1 MEWLSVNASAIIAAS
16 SALLAAIIAGVTIVL
31 SILFTN
37 KSNKAL
43 RQEQFDFDK
52 WKANRD
58 FFLSKGEELFTLF
71 NKWHEL
77 VVQLHTAQT
86 FQLLKVKSSQDM
98 QSELKDFPLKEIAPR
113 VGAINSMFFPDL
125 VDDFDALQ
133 SLSGTMNIAYAKSIT
148 GEITISNGV
157 ITINKTLENLRV
169 NAEAYRSRIAEKVR
183 HHL

>member
-1 MEWLSVNASAIIAAS
+1 MEWLSDNASAIIAAA
-16 SALLAAIIAGVTIVL
+16 SALLAAIIAGVTTVL
-31 SILFTN
+31 SIIFTN

-58 FFLSKGEELFTLF
+58 FFLAKGEELFTLF

-77 VVQLHTAQT
+77 VVQLHTTQT

-98 QSELKDFPLKEIAPR
+98 QNELKDFPLKDIAPK

-125 VDDFDALQ
+125 VEDFNALQ
-133 SLSGTMNIAYAKSIT
+133 SLSGEMNVAYAKSLTGDIT
-148 GEITISNGV
+148 TSNGV
-157 ITINKTLENLRV
+157 ITINKKLEALRV
-169 NAEAYRSRIAEKVR
+169 AAEAYRSKVAEKVR